1 MNRYSIYKTGP
12 TPKTI
17 TCKEILKSHFKLSPN
32 WEMRLDL
39 KVNDQPNKWSS
50 ILVVSNTDLQEGEY
64 GSRMPSFALTQNG
77 ELEVTVSFDR
87 NKITGWKSGKLGQTW
102 FNLRLR
108 HYDGEFQI
116 YLDNVLELVTTSFIE
131 LKIINLLIK
140 FI

>member
-1 MNRYSIYKTGP
+1 
-12 TPKTI
+12 
-17 TCKEILKSHFKLSPN
+17 
-32 WEMRLDL
+32 MRLDL

-116 YLDNVLELVTTSFIE
+116 YLDNVLEFCYWNRKPQELVNTKLVLGNGPLVTNAE
-131 LKIINLLIK
+131 YRNLI
-140 FI
+140 FQGFSSGTFHFV